1 MEDPINQP
9 LLNHKDEEADVDFNK
24 EITEKIQSGF
34 VVKVYGILLYQLFF
48 CGILIVLSMA
58 FPWYK
63 TFIIN
68 NPSFLYV
75 AVIPCF
81 IIALLPCC
89 FPKVYNIVPLNY
101 ILLTIFT
108 LGMGYTV
115 SIYTAFS
122 TSQNVIVAL
131 ILTVVTVVGL
141 TIYAWKTEKD
151 FTIYGGVLFIALT
164 LLVFSSFLMWIFPR
178 VTIVEIILDIV
189 GLLVF
194 AIYLIYDTQLLMSNK
209 RYHYE
214 SDDYILAAM
223 NLYLDIINIFI
234 ELLSIMNNTN

>member
-1 MEDPINQP
+1 MNQP
-9 LLNHKDEEADVDFNK
+9 LLNHKDEEADVDINK
-24 EITEKIQSGF
+24 DINDKIQSGF
-34 VVKVYGILLYQLFF
+34 VVKVYGILLYQLSI
-48 CGILIVLSMA
+48 CGVLIALSMT
-58 FPWYK
+58 FDWYK

-81 IIALLPCC
+81 IIVLLPCC
-89 FPKVYNIVPLNY
+89 FPKVFNIVPLNY

-108 LGMGYTV
+108 LGMSYTV

-131 ILTVVTVVGL
+131 ILTMIMVVGL
-141 TIYAWKTEKD
+141 TIYAWKSEKD
-151 FTIYGGVLFIALT
+151 FTIYGGALFIALT
-164 LLVFSSFLMWIFPR
+164 LLVFSSFLMWFFPR
-178 VTIVEIILDIV
+178 VTIVEIILDII

-194 AIYLIYDTQLLMSNK
+194 AIYLIYDTQLLMNNK

-214 SDDYILAAM
+214 SDDYILAAI